1 MSFLTEKFN
10 FSKIKPKWLI
20 AAGFIGIGLIFLSS
34 FFPSDKKCGKTD
46 LSSEQSL
53 SEYEKEL
60 EQKTSKLVEKI
71 SGAGKCSVMITFEQD
86 SEYVYAK
93 EEKSSDDKSVTSKTE
108 EYAEGVKK
116 SGQNEYIIIDT
127 GDGEQALVVT
137 KRAPKV
143 RGVVIVC
150 AGGAN
155 SAVSGEIK
163 RAVTT
168 ALDISDSKV
177 WVSPMA

>member
-1 MSFLTEKFN
+1 M
-10 FSKIKPKWLI
+10 
-20 AAGFIGIGLIFLSS
+20 
-34 FFPSDKKCGKTD
+34 
-46 LSSEQSL
+46 
-53 SEYEKEL
+53 
-60 EQKTSKLVEKI
+60 
-71 SGAGKCSVMITFEQD
+71 
-86 SEYVYAK
+86 
-93 EEKSSDDKSVTSKTE
+93 TSKTE

-155 SAVSGEIK
+155 SAVSG
-163 RAVTT
+163 R
-168 ALDISDSKV
+168 
-177 WVSPMA
+177 